1 MGLTKTDG
9 ASLASAWLGS
19 MGTRESQFRVT
30 LLSKT
35 NWIPREGMRT
45 SLNELFSSENPHL
58 VDDCFQQPIHRS
70 WLCLIFIH
78 LVVRKDFP
86 AWSRQILEGIVR
98 RHCFSKKQAQVL
110 HLSQT
115 PVSRMAGSAFEMS
128 LPVAEAGLTKADNPF
143 CQ

>member
-98 RHCFSKKQAQVL
+98 RH
-110 HLSQT
+110 
-115 PVSRMAGSAFEMS
+115 
-128 LPVAEAGLTKADNPF
+128 
-143 CQ
+143 